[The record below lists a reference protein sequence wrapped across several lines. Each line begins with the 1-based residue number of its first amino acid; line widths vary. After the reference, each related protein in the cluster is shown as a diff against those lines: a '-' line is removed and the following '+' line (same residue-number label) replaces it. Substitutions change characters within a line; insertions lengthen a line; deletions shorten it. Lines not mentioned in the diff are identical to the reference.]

1 MYAECTEKKGEENGD
16 CFVFHGSILWFEN
29 NFGLS
34 TKGYQLKAKK
44 INGSLV
50 LKERFGYNY
59 RPSENKTEV
68 RVRVHNSERIEADEE
83 MNHSSLSLTETEF
96 RRV

>member
-1 MYAECTEKKGEENGD
+1 MATVLFFMDPFYGLRI
-16 CFVFHGSILWFEN
+16 ILGF
-29 NFGLS
+29 
-34 TKGYQLKAKK
+34 QQKAKK